1 MTLNVAIR
9 QIRSGLDWAF
19 IIGVVFSLVLA
30 GKIVP
35 FLIAVGVVPI
45 PFLLDMLRSKRFELS
60 TARLLVPMGV
70 YFTYALLTFFLF
82 TGLKPGETRPVNPD
96 LELYGIAIAM
106 LLVGLIRGL
115 EIGGLRKKFDLAVPW
130 TLLLSFLVL
139 SVMMLFGY
147 RDGCRVQA
155 GAAWPFIP
163 ALLFG
168 TMTFLS
174 FIGWRNLSAPER
186 NFRLLVNTFAIVV
199 TIAYTGSRGVA
210 VAQVGVLGL
219 MAILSLIPKFR
230 GALPSLL
237 QLVLS
242 VFLGLLLCGL
252 VSFTTGCGAMDRI
265 MPMIKTFDI
274 LSAHAA
280 EQPTPPAALQLKDA
294 PGALSP
300 QQSPEANPPGTVG
313 GVSHT
318 DNAIMDADMS
328 IGLRLE
334 MWKTSLNSIAE
345 APIFGHGSLYLQHLI
360 TERYGFEHNHNQYLS
375 WLVTGGAFGLA
386 IGLLFLAIPWIV
398 SAGLSTPDRLVITLA
413 VSVFWGLA
421 MMFDSYFNLKFYTHF
436 YCLLC
441 GLLYALVNDTLV
453 GRAAAKG
460 TA

>member
-1 MTLNVAIR
+1 MNVAMR
-9 QIRSGLDWAF
+9 QIRNGLDWAF
-19 IIGVVFSLVLA
+19 IVGVVFTLVLA

-45 PFLLDMLRSKRFELS
+45 PFLLDMVRTKRFELS
-60 TARLLVPMGV
+60 TARLLMPMGV
-70 YFTYALLTFFLF
+70 YFTYSLLTFFIF
-82 TGLKPGETRPVNPD
+82 TGLKPGEAKPVNPD

-115 EIGGLRKKFDLAVPW
+115 EIGGLRKKFDVAVPW
-130 TLLLSFLVL
+130 TLLFSFLVL
-139 SVMMLFGY
+139 STMMFFGY

-168 TMTFLS
+168 TMSILS
-174 FIGWRNLSAPER
+174 FIGWKDLSAPR
-186 NFRLLVNTFAIVV
+186 RHFRLLLNALAIVV

-219 MAILSLIPKFR
+219 MATLYFIPKFR

-237 QLVLS
+237 QLLLS
-242 VFLGLLLCGL
+242 VVLGLLLCGL

-280 EQPTPPAALQLKDA
+280 EQPTQPAALQPKDA
-294 PGALSP
+294 PDALST
-300 QQSPEANPPGTVG
+300 QQPPNAPPPGTVG
-313 GVSHT
+313 AAPHSE
-318 DNAIMDADMS
+318 NAIMDTDMS
-328 IGLRLE
+328 IGIRLE

-375 WLVTGGAFGLA
+375 WLVTGGVFGLA

-398 SAGLSTPDRLVITLA
+398 SAGLSTPDRLIITLA